1 MFIVFIEDKN
11 FRIYSFAFIAADFS
25 FILSMICTTISL
37 KLVMQTFLFLMI
49 RGLDYSIA
57 LLWLSPIKLLLVSK
71 AILVMEYILVLKNK
85 LFLLQR

>member
-25 FILSMICTTISL
+25 FTLSVICTTISL
-37 KLVMQTFLFLMI
+37 KLVMQTFFLMI

-57 LLWLSPIKLLLVSK
+57 LLWFSPIKLLLVSK
-71 AILVMEYILVLKNK
+71 PILVMEYILVLKNK